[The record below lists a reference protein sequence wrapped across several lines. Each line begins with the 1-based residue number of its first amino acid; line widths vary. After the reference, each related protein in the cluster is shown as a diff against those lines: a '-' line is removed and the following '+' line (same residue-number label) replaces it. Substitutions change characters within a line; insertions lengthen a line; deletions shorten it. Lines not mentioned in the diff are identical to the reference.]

1 MKTVSKKWIHTG
13 RTIYTTVTD
22 PRSRHPEQRQA
33 ILSIAEGWSDK
44 EAAELCE
51 RIVRLPE
58 LEELIEV
65 AEALQV
71 AEADYRLAHD
81 IHGDGSLVAGT
92 MWDRMRKAGDQV
104 RTMIEKVKGGE
115 G

>member
-33 ILSIAEGWSDK
+33 ILNIAEGWSDS
-44 EAAELCE
+44 EAAEMCE

-58 LEELIEV
+58 LEALIE
-65 AEALQV
+65 AADDLQV

-81 IHGDGSLVAGT
+81 IHGDGSMVAGT
-92 MWDRMRKAGDQV
+92 MWDRMRWAGD
-104 RTMIEKVKGGE
+104 RLRAALEKAKGGE